1 MPKTTKK
8 SKPAVKKT
16 VTKSKPEPTV
26 EQIIAEQVQQ
36 QLQEA
41 LLNIEIEVPQQNT
54 DAFVDMDLLRDEIKK
69 QVEFETRK
77 TSYKTTNERI
87 VASREV
93 KALILD
99 INEIYKESKDAELM
113 DLMKRLT
120 VIKRKIEKR
129 LKGRPGS

>member
-1 MPKTTKK
+1 M
-8 SKPAVKKT
+8 
-16 VTKSKPEPTV
+16 ELI
-26 EQIIAEQVQQ
+26 ER
-36 QLQEA
+36 A
-41 LLNIEIEVPQQNT
+41 L
-54 DAFVDMDLLRDEIKK
+54 
-69 QVEFETRK
+69 EFETRK

-87 VASREV
+87 VASTIV

-99 INEIYKESKDAELM
+99 INEVYKESKDAELM